1 MGRGKGYRPLGDFLP
16 PIPIPV
22 VYPYHMITRID
33 SVDLFHHLPYPVQLD
48 MTLINLRGYLGNE
61 IDDCYREICNNYL
74 TV

>member
-1 MGRGKGYRPLGDFLP
+1 
-16 PIPIPV
+16 
-22 VYPYHMITRID
+22 MITRID